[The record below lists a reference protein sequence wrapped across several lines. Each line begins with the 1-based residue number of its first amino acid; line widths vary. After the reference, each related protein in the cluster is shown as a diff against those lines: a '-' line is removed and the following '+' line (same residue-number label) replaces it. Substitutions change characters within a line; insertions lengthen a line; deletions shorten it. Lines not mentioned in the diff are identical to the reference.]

1 MLKRLLMI
9 GAVAASISVGS
20 CVGVGAASADTTTD
34 QAFLLTLNMY
44 RVPTDDMSNRE
55 LLTEGQAVCA
65 YLKQPDTFFAEA
77 GLQLMHMHPS
87 WGVDD
92 AAHFAGAATGAW
104 CPDVGPSGD
113 SAETTAKQPTTTSPL
128 SSTTSRQVNLPGTD
142 AQGFVDYPGARCD
155 PGSSPVVM
163 GRTTRSV
170 MVICQIGPANYY
182 YRGLRLSDSAS
193 IELANAVRS
202 SHGFDVT
209 NPVDGTR
216 YQIRATDISI
226 TSPGGQVSSESM
238 IQYAAS

>member
-9 GAVAASISVGS
+9 GAVAASISVGG

-55 LLTEGQAVCA
+55 LLTEGHAVCA
-65 YLKQPDTFFAEA
+65 YLRQPDTFFAEA
-77 GLQLMHMHPS
+77 GLQLMRMHPS

-104 CPDVGPSGD
+104 CPDLGPSGGRR
-113 SAETTAKQPTTTSPL
+113 QTTTSPL
-128 SSTTSRQVNLPGTD
+128 SSTSSRQVSLPRTD
-142 AQGFVDYPGARCD
+142 AQGFVDYPDARCD

-163 GRTTRSV
+163 GRTSRSV
-170 MVICQIGPANYY
+170 LVICQIGPANYY

-226 TSPGGQVSSESM
+226 TSPGGQVSSEPM

>member
-1 MLKRLLMI
+1 MKKLLAAAVLG
-9 GAVAASISVGS
+9 GALLSGL
-20 CVGVGAASADTTTD
+20 GAAPAQADTTTD
-34 QAFLLTLNMY
+34 QAFLLTLKMY

-55 LLTEGQAVCA
+55 LLAEGQAVCA
-65 YLKQPDTFFAEA
+65 YLQQPHTFFAEA

-104 CPDVGPSGD
+104 CPDLGPSAD
-113 SAETTAKQPTTTSPL
+113 STETTTEPPTTSAPL
-128 SSTTSRQVNLPGTD
+128 STTSQRQASLPGTD

-155 PGSSPVVM
+155 PGSSPAVL

-170 MVICQIGPANYY
+170 LVVCQIGPANYY
-182 YRGLRLSDSAS
+182 YRGLRLSDSES

-216 YQIRATDISI
+216 YQIRPSDISI
-226 TSPGGQVSSESM
+226 TSPGGQVSSEPM